1 MISGTEPHDYQPLI
15 DRFVAACRDDDRVV
29 AALLYGSQARGTAD
43 ASSDLDLG
51 LVTTDASHD
60 DFVAS
65 REAFVRSLG
74 EALFV
79 EDFDDPGEVY
89 AIYSDGAEA
98 EIILSRESQLDRHG
112 GVSKVLL
119 DKRGLFAGRTDV
131 ATAPRAE
138 PRVEEIRRQIHWFW
152 HDVSHFI
159 VAMGRGHLWW
169 AYGQLDNLRLYCLN
183 LARLLQ
189 DPAAEAEGYWKVDG
203 GAVAAEHLAV
213 LEATVSPRE
222 RQAMLRAA
230 QVIVSLY
237 RELAHSL
244 AEVRG
249 IPYPTELDR
258 IMSERLA
265 KLDSG
270 Q

>member
-1 MISGTEPHDYQPLI
+1 MIPETGTHDYQPLI

-29 AALLYGSQARGTAD
+29 AALLYGSRARGTAD
-43 ASSDLDLG
+43 AYSDLDLG

-60 DFVAS
+60 DLVAS

-98 EIILSRESQLDRHG
+98 EIILSRESQPDRHG

-119 DKRGLFAGRTDV
+119 DKRGLFAGRTEV
-131 ATAPRAE
+131 AEVAAAPDAV

-159 VAMGRGHLWW
+159 VAMGRGQLWW
-169 AYGQLDNLRLYCLN
+169 AYGQLDELRRYAVN
-183 LARLLQ
+183 LARLKQ
-189 DPAAEAEGYWKVDG
+189 DPSVEAEGYWKVDG
-203 GAVAAEHLAV
+203 GAVAAEHLAALDV
-213 LEATVSPRE
+213 TVCPRE
-222 RQAMLRAA
+222 REAMLRAA
-230 QVIVSLY
+230 QAIVSLY
-237 RELAHSL
+237 RELAHAL
-244 AEVRG
+244 AELHG

-265 KLDSG
+265 LL
-270 Q
+270 

>member
-1 MISGTEPHDYQPLI
+1 MIPDTESHDYQPLI
-15 DRFVAACRDDDRVV
+15 DRFVAACRDDERVV
-29 AALLYGSQARGTAD
+29 AALLYGSHARGTAD
-43 ASSDLDLG
+43 QYSDLDLG

-98 EIILSRESQLDRHG
+98 EIILSRESQPDRHG

-119 DKRGLFAGRTDV
+119 DKRGLFAGRAEV
-131 ATAPRAE
+131 AVAPHAE

-159 VAMGRGHLWW
+159 VAMGRGQLWW
-169 AYGQLDNLRLYCLN
+169 AYGQLDDLRRYCLN
-183 LARLLQ
+183 LARFEV
-189 DPAAEAEGYWKVDG
+189 DPSAEPEGYWKIDG
-203 GAVAAEHLAV
+203 ALSDERLAALA
-213 LEATVSPRE
+213 ATVCLRE
-222 RQAMLRAA
+222 REAMLQAA
-230 QVIVSLY
+230 HATVRLY
-237 RELAHSL
+237 RELARSVG
-244 AEVRG
+244 ARFG
-249 IPYPTELDR
+249 IPYPAELDR
-258 IMSERLA
+258 LMSERLTR
-265 KLDSG
+265 L
-270 Q
+270 